1 MIGEALE
8 TIRGW
13 LSFNTDIVWF
23 LGYWFFLALLA
34 GLETMIPAFHRPAQ
48 RQLRWPTNIGLGIM
62 NMMLVTLVPVSA
74 VWGAQWAGSKGVGLL
89 NAIDASWWLEMM
101 ATFAIASLAGYAIHM
116 LTHKVPLF
124 WRLHRIHHSDTHL
137 DVSTTLRSHP
147 GEVVLLF
154 LTMVPL
160 AIVFGLDAWALGA
173 YEGIHR
179 IIGLV
184 SHANLRLP
192 ERIDRPLRWLFVT
205 PNMHC
210 LHHSSYQPETDSNY
224 SQVFSIWDRMFGTYS
239 AAPKAG
245 YDVLQFGLEEI
256 RDGRAS
262 DIVWQLK
269 SPALRIERMTES
281 SPNYRSQ

>member
-1 MIGEALE
+1 MFGEALE
-8 TIRGW
+8 AIPHW
-13 LSFNTDIVWF
+13 LSSNTDIAWF
-23 LGYWFFLALLA
+23 LGYWIFLALLA
-34 GLETMIPAFHRPAQ
+34 GFETIIPAFHQPAQ
-48 RQLRWPTNIGLGIM
+48 RQLRWPTNIGLGIV
-62 NMMLVTLVPVSA
+62 NMMLATLVPVSA
-74 VWGAQWAGSKGVGLL
+74 VWGARWAENKGIGLL
-89 NAIDASWWLEMM
+89 NAMNVSWWV
-101 ATFAIASLAGYAIHM
+101 AVIITFAVASLAGFAVHM
-116 LTHKVPLF
+116 LTHKAPLL

-147 GEVVLLF
+147 AEVVLLF
-154 LTMVPL
+154 FTTVPL
-160 AIVFGLDAWALGA
+160 AIVFGLDARALAA
-173 YEGIHR
+173 YEGIHG

-192 ERIDRPLRWLFVT
+192 ERLDRSLRWLFVT

-224 SQVFSIWDRMFGTYS
+224 GQVFSVWDRLFGTYS

-245 YDVLQFGLEEI
+245 YDAMQFGLEEI

-269 SPALRIERMTES
+269 SPALRIERMTQS
-281 SPNYRSQ
+281 RPNY